1 MLYFSPVV
9 RSFRMRLQWLI
20 VDANQL
26 PHIVFNLNQELSMR
40 PTFICVSLFSHS
52 IRDSSVSF
60 THSLSVSS
68 SSNACKCVCVVH
80 DVCALFSVLRL
91 ICSLCVCIVFRG
103 FFSLAPSLSLSF
115 SFDEYEVR
123 NIFHITSSLR
133 SRVLPPCSV
142 SRRCV
147 FFLSSLLYY

>member
-91 ICSLCVCIVFRG
+91 ICSLSVCIVFRG
-103 FFSLAPSLSLSF
+103 FFSLAPSLFLF
-115 SFDEYEVR
+115 R
-123 NIFHITSSLR
+123 WIRIFHITSSLR

>member
-103 FFSLAPSLSLSF
+103 FFSLAPSLFLF
-115 SFDEYEVR
+115 R
-123 NIFHITSSLR
+123 WIRIFHITSSLR